1 MILHF
6 HLLILFLQTLGMY
19 LFRYMFLEYGSLA
32 EAKEAVKAM
41 NGYKL
46 DKSHI
51 FAVNLFSD
59 FDKYTTVAD
68 EWEPPSPVPYKDPV
82 SYHSWEVCRM
92 EC

>member
-1 MILHF
+1 MVLHF
-6 HLLILFLQTLGMY
+6 HLLILLLQTPGMY

-68 EWEPPSPVPYKDPV
+68 EWEPPSPV
-82 SYHSWEVCRM
+82 H
-92 EC
+92 